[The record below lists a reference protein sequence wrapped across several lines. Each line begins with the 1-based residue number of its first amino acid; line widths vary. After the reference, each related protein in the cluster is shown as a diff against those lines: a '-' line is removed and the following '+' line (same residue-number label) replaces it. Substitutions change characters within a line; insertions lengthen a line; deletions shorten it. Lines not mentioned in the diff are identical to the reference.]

1 MSEERLKI
9 DELVVGAGLTGLVY
23 ANVAAAHGRRVAV
36 VEKHTKPGGYATNFD
51 RKRKFVF
58 DCSLHKITG
67 FGPRGNLEDALERAG
82 LMQHIDFH
90 YYDELTTFLIG
101 DRRIVLPCDGERL
114 FDELARQ
121 FPHERAALARFRA
134 DVGSYGYQTY
144 MLARVALG
152 EHQLDMESFA
162 ESRRLARM
170 TAFAYFTDLFAD
182 RQLITLLCSLAI
194 NLGVEAMEADALYFL
209 HFAYTFMLTR
219 KAYVKGS
226 SQYLSDTLARQL
238 ERRGGTLLLGER
250 LLGIEVAGGQVAGAH
265 TRRRRFETDHIV
277 FTGCPHHV
285 LELLPPAVGADD
297 FRKKLDKLEFGLG
310 AFIVYLGLSAPPA
323 AIGMLQSD
331 YLVADEAYLDG
342 AGGEANCPLRYQR
355 RPLSIS
361 NYHALDPTYGY
372 VVQLEILEQ
381 QDDWLDLPRE
391 AYKEKKRDIA
401 EQVIDRAC
409 RYFPQLRGAIEYMDI
424 STPRTN
430 KKYTNS
436 GGGSSFGYKP
446 VPKRNVSFLKSP
458 PVDGIQFVGT
468 WVNGAGYEPA
478 MCLGFTAA
486 TLRHHKLIEQNQS
499 RGHTEHGSTS
509 GSTAGNT
516 SSRTEEAAPVFA
528 D

>member
-1 MSEERLKI
+1 MAENILKV
-9 DELVVGAGLTGLVY
+9 DELIVGAGLTGLVY
-23 ANVAAAHGRRVAV
+23 ANVAAAYGRKVVV

-67 FGPRGNLEDALERAG
+67 FGPHGNLQDALERAS

-101 DRRIVLPCDGERL
+101 ERRIVLSCDGAQMFAEL
-114 FDELARQ
+114 KGYFPDEA
-121 FPHERAALARFRA
+121 AALDKFLA
-134 DVGSYGYQTY
+134 DVKSYGYQTY

-152 EHQLDMESFA
+152 EHELDLDMFVEC
-162 ESRRLARM
+162 RRLARI
-170 TAFAYFTDLFAD
+170 TAHAYFTDLFRD
-182 RQLITLLCSLAI
+182 QQLITLLCSLAI
-194 NLGVEAMEADALYFL
+194 NLGVEAVEADALYFL

-219 KAYVKGS
+219 KGYVKGS
-226 SQYLSDTLARQL
+226 SQYLSDTLAEQL
-238 ERRGGTLLLGER
+238 VKRGGTILLGER
-250 LLGIEVAGGQVAGAH
+250 LTGITVSGGKVSGAS
-265 TRRRRFETDHIV
+265 TKRTTFQTDHII

-285 LELLPPAVGADD
+285 VDLLPPAVCVDD
-297 FRKKLDKLEFGLG
+297 FQKKLDKLEFGLG

-323 AIGMLQSD
+323 SIGMTQSD
-331 YLVADEAYLDG
+331 YLIADEDYLLDVEA
-342 AGGEANCPLRYQR
+342 AGRTSLRYQR

-361 NYHALDPTYGY
+361 NYHALDPDYGN

-381 QDDWLDLPRE
+381 QDDWLDLPRDE
-391 AYKEKKRDIA
+391 YKAKKQEVA
-401 EQVIDRAC
+401 AQVIARAC
-409 RYFPQLRGAIEYMDI
+409 RYFPQLRAAIEYMDI

-446 VPKRNVSFLKSP
+446 VPKRNVNFLKTP
-458 PVDGIQFVGT
+458 PAEGIQFVGT

-486 TLRHHKLIEQNQS
+486 TLRQQKLVE
-499 RGHTEHGSTS
+499 TTL
-509 GSTAGNT
+509 
-516 SSRTEEAAPVFA
+516 
-528 D
+528 

>member
-1 MSEERLKI
+1 MSDDILKI

-23 ANVAAAHGRRVAV
+23 ANVAAAHGRRVVV

-51 RKRKFVF
+51 RKRKFIF

-67 FGPRGNLEDALERAG
+67 FGPQGNLQNALERAD

-90 YYDELTTFLIG
+90 FYDELTTFIIG
-101 DRRIVLPCDGERL
+101 ERRIALSCDGERL
-114 FDELARQ
+114 LEQLKAH
-121 FPHERAALARFRA
+121 FPHESAALERFIG
-134 DVGSYGYQTY
+134 DVKSYGYQTY

-152 EHQLDMESFA
+152 EHALDMESFA
-162 ESRRLARM
+162 ESRRLARI
-170 TAFAYFTDLFAD
+170 TAYAYFMDLFKD

-194 NLGVEAMEADALYFL
+194 NLGVEAVEADALYFL

-219 KAYVKGS
+219 KGYVKGS

-238 ERRGGTLLLGER
+238 ERRGGTILLGQR
-250 LLGIEVAGGQVAGAH
+250 LLGIDVEAGQVTGAH
-265 TRRRRFETDHIV
+265 TRRQRFATEHIV

-285 LELLPPAVGADD
+285 LDLLPPTLAVGA
-297 FRKKLDKLEFGLG
+297 FQQKLDKLEFGLG
-310 AFIVYLGLSAPPA
+310 AFIVYLGLTAPPA
-323 AIGMLQSD
+323 ALGMLQSD
-331 YLVADEAYLDG
+331 YLVADEAYLDS
-342 AGGEANCPLRYQR
+342 ASAANCPLRYQR

-361 NYHALDPTYGY
+361 NYHALDPSYGY

-381 QDDWLDLPRE
+381 QDDWLDLPRD
-391 AYKEKKRDIA
+391 AYKEKKRQVA
-401 EQVIDRAC
+401 EQVIARAC
-409 RYFPQLRGAIEYMDI
+409 RYFPLLRAAIEYMDI

-458 PVDGIQFVGT
+458 PANGIQFVGT

-486 TLRHHKLIEQNQS
+486 TLRHNKLTEQNQS
-499 RGHTEHGSTS
+499 RGLG
-509 GSTAGNT
+509 
-516 SSRTEEAAPVFA
+516 
-528 D
+528 